1 MSDLLKINVND
12 FTEKKNGLT
21 YLSWAHA
28 WTEVLKIDPQA
39 TWEAVEFN
47 GLPCT
52 FLPDS
57 TALVKVLV
65 TIKGHTKASW
75 LPVIDHRNKPIPGPN
90 AFHINTAIVR
100 CMTKAISM
108 HGLGLYIYA
117 GEDLPEEESSTKVQA
132 IKQPALGGIGDDLTP
147 KQQTHLKELAAWITD
162 NADDATTVREE
173 LAVQDLDETQLLYM
187 QSFLNPAVRKALGM
201 TYKKAA

>member
-1 MSDLLKINVND
+1 MSEFLKINVNEY
-12 FTEKKNGLT
+12 TEKKNGLT

-28 WTEVLKIDPQA
+28 WTEVLKHDPQA

-47 GLPCT
+47 GLPCA

-75 LPVIDHRNKPIPGPN
+75 LPVIDHRNKPIAGPN
-90 AFHINTAIVR
+90 AFQINTAIVR

-117 GEDLPEEESSTKVQA
+117 GEDLPEEEGKVQA
-132 IKQPALGGIGDDLTP
+132 IKQPALGGIGADLP
-147 KQQTHLKELAAWITD
+147 PEQQAYLKELAAWITD
-162 NADDATTVREE
+162 NADDTTVVREE

-187 QSFLNPAVRKALGM
+187 QSFLNPKVRKVLGM
-201 TYKKAA
+201 TYQKAA